1 MKGKIKSMKDRNIA
15 ILRCRES
22 PLVVRMLHDID
33 SSRESVR
40 DRGTALMMRS
50 QGRFWLELSSAAM
63 SVVTLVLAIVWR
75 DWIETV
81 LGINPDGGSGSLE
94 WLVVGSIVASG
105 IVWWALARR
114 DGHVS

>member
-1 MKGKIKSMKDRNIA
+1 
-15 ILRCRES
+15 
-22 PLVVRMLHDID
+22 
-33 SSRESVR
+33 
-40 DRGTALMMRS
+40 
-50 QGRFWLELSSAAM
+50 M

-114 DGHVS
+114 EGHRSEVEP